1 MPVTRRNLLRQAS
14 ALPLV
19 AAPLL
24 GGCADNA
31 ATCVDPDLLG
41 AGERQMRETLESV
54 DVTTIPA
61 PTCANCQFF
70 HGESGSSC
78 GNCEIL
84 SGPVASA
91 GYCTSWALKS

>member
-41 AGERQMRETLESV
+41 AGERQMRETLEYV

-61 PTCANCQFF
+61 QTCANCQFF
-70 HGESGSSC
+70 RAAGDC
-78 GNCEIL
+78 GHCEIL
-84 SGPVASA
+84 DGDVAAA
-91 GYCTSWALKS
+91 GWCSSWAARG